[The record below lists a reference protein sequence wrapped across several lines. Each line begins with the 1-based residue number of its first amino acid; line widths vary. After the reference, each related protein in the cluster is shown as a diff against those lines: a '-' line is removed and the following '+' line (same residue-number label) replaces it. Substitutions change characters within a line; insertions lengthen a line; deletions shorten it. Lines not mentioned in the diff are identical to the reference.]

1 MSQVLSIRKWALRI
15 VVWATV
21 LLLICTAPLVAEDR
35 WPDERQAGPF
45 VFHANFS
52 LDGHEHLV
60 ADTSALQRDL
70 NEKLGIGQ
78 LREPVHLFLFSRKS
92 TYQKYMQQFFPAVP
106 YRRALFIKRRGPGM
120 VFAHVNREFEIDVRH
135 ESTHAV
141 LHACLSHVPLWL
153 DEGLAEYFEVAPD
166 ERAFANPHL
175 KTLCREVTSGSAST
189 IESLEAITGV
199 EEMGHA
205 QYRHAWSWAHF
216 MLHGPVEAHDE
227 LVRYFA
233 DIKNDVPAGR
243 LSIRLRRRLPD
254 LDFRYAEHFR
264 TWTK

>member
-1 MSQVLSIRKWALRI
+1 MRIFLR
-15 VVWATV
+15 ATV
-21 LLLICTAPLVAEDR
+21 AVVLFQGAIHAAEH

-45 VFHANFS
+45 IFHANFS
-52 LDGHEHLV
+52 LKSREHLV
-60 ADTSALQRDL
+60 AETSGLQRDL
-70 NEKLGIGQ
+70 NEKLEIGQ
-78 LREPVHLFLFSRKS
+78 LRETVHLFLFSRKS
-92 TYQKYMQQFFPAVP
+92 TYQKYMRQFFPSVP

-120 VFAHVNREFEIDVRH
+120 VFAHLNREFEIDVRH

-153 DEGLAEYFEVAPD
+153 DEGLAEYFEVSPD

-175 KTLCREVTSGSAST
+175 KTLRREVASGSASS

-199 EEMGHA
+199 EEMGHE

-216 MLHGPVEAHDE
+216 MLHGPAEAHDE
-227 LVRYFA
+227 LVRFLA
-233 DIKNDVPAGR
+233 DIQHDVPAGR
-243 LSIRLRRRLPD
+243 LSIRLRRRIPD

-264 TWTK
+264 TWTN